1 MKSMKG
7 ILRIWITT
15 ASVAGFMGGWALLA
29 HAEKPAPI
37 ENKPSVSA
45 QAPLPTLQPLQPL
58 KSNNFNNSSNLQQF
72 SVQPQQQR
80 SFFPRLRTGGS

>member
-1 MKSMKG
+1 MKSMKA

-15 ASVAGFMGGWALLA
+15 VSLAGFMGGWALLA

-45 QAPLPTLQPLQPL
+45 QSPLPTLQPLQPL
-58 KSNNFNNSSNLQQF
+58 NNNSFNNSSGLQQF
-72 SVQPQQQR
+72 NVQPQQR

>member
-7 ILRIWITT
+7 ILRIWIATT
-15 ASVAGFMGGWALLA
+15 SVAGFMGGWALLA

-45 QAPLPTLQPLQPL
+45 SAPLPTLQPLQPL
-58 KSNNFNNSSNLQQF
+58 NNNNFNNSSNLQQF
-72 SVQPQQQR
+72 PVQPQQR